1 VLETTEGDGGLTT
14 FSGHPCQTRVKTFF
28 NDFHRVQ
35 HIETTSLLPGLVQPP
50 IVEMLLVLLKNWVG
64 ARKRYSSR
72 ESKYGWIHRLNGFL
86 IPERRKKIKCLS

>member
-1 VLETTEGDGGLTT
+1 MLETTEGGRGLTT
-14 FSGHPCQTRVKTFF
+14 FSGHPCQIRVKTFF

-35 HIETTSLLPGLVQPP
+35 HIEFTSLLPGLVQPP

-64 ARKRYSSR
+64 ARKRTSSR

-86 IPERRKKIKCLS
+86 ILERRTMIKWLS